1 MPHQNEVYLMGH
13 LVKAPE
19 TKHLSSGHSITTF
32 TIPQDVGKDDRKRTV
47 WVDVKAWNQP
57 AAVLN
62 LGKGTLVAVKGYLD
76 VETWKDKQTGANR
89 SKTVVVADMVS
100 LPMWE
105 KREKKEPAHRPQQD
119 TYQDNLGITDE
130 DVPF

>member
-13 LVKAPE
+13 LGRDPE
-19 TKHLSSGHSITTF
+19 TRHTASGHSITTF
-32 TIPQDVGKDDRKRTV
+32 SIPTDVGKDDKKRTV
-47 WVDVKAWNQP
+47 WVEVKAWNQP
-57 AAVLN
+57 AAVMN
-62 LGKGTLVAVKGYLD
+62 LGKGTLVSVKGYLD

-105 KREKKEPAHRPQQD
+105 KRYYPAAAPRAQQE
-119 TYQDNLGITDE
+119 THQDNLGITDE